1 MMANQVQKWLSKKKN
16 RKMLFFLLGV
26 VCLFFYVRNRSA
38 VAPGYGS
45 LPGTT
50 PGTGSGNATTRVVPY
65 PPGNGIMSPK
75 LADYG
80 SLEHL
85 NIHWTGSDGDWTA
98 EDLSTLT
105 APAGFRIRYYN
116 GGQTIITD
124 TPLKN
129 FKWESNNMISF
140 HKCLIKNGVED
151 LYFWARNADDPLR
164 RPDDGYT
171 MSGNTSVAHQT
182 FYFNKY

>member
-26 VCLFFYVRNRSA
+26 IVLFFYVRNRSA
-38 VAPGYGS
+38 AAPGYGTGT
-45 LPGTT
+45 GTT
-50 PGTGSGNATTRVVPY
+50 PGTSNGNATTRVIPY
-65 PPGNGIMSPK
+65 PPGNGVMSPK

-85 NIHWTGSDGDWTA
+85 NIKWTGSDGNWTA
-98 EDLSTLT
+98 QDL
-105 APAGFRIRYYN
+105 AIVDHPAGYQTKYFI
-116 GGQTIITD
+116 GGQVITGQL
-124 TPLKN
+124 TN
-129 FKWESNNMISF
+129 FKWESNNMITF
-140 HKCLIKNGVED
+140 HKIIVKNGVDD

-182 FYFNKY
+182 FYFNRY

>member
-1 MMANQVQKWLSKKKN
+1 MANQIKKWLSVKKN
-16 RKMLFFLLGV
+16 RKLLFFLLGV
-26 VCLFFYVRNRSA
+26 VVLYFYVKNRNSES
-38 VAPGYGS
+38 PGYNS
-45 LPGTT
+45 T
-50 PGTGSGNATTRVVPY
+50 PGTGPGASNGNASTRAIPY

-85 NIHWTGSDGDWTA
+85 NIKWTGESENWTA
-98 EDLSTLT
+98 EDLSTVA
-105 APAGFRIRYYN
+105 APAGYRIRYYI

-129 FKWESNNMISF
+129 FKWESNNMITF
-140 HKCLIKNGVED
+140 HKCLIKNGVDD
-151 LYFWARNADDPLR
+151 LYFWARNSDDPLR
-164 RPDDGYT
+164 RPDDGVM

-182 FYFNKY
+182 YYFNKY

>member
-26 VCLFFYVRNRSA
+26 IVLFFYVRNRSA
-38 VAPGYGS
+38 AAPGYNS
-45 LPGTT
+45 GTGT
-50 PGTGSGNATTRVVPY
+50 PGTSNGNATTRVIPY
-65 PPGNGIMSPK
+65 PPGNGVMSPK

-85 NIHWTGSDGDWTA
+85 NIKWTGSDGNWTA
-98 EDLSTLT
+98 QDL
-105 APAGFRIRYYN
+105 AIVEKPAGYTERYYI
-116 GGQTIITD
+116 GGQVIYGQLT
-124 TPLKN
+124 N
-129 FKWESNNMISF
+129 FKWESNNMITI
-140 HKCLIKNGVED
+140 HKIIVKNGVED

>member
-26 VCLFFYVRNRSA
+26 IVLFFYVRNA
-38 VAPGYGS
+38 KGAAPGY
-45 LPGTT
+45 LDPPGTT
-50 PGTGSGNATTRVVPY
+50 PGSGGGNATTRVIPY
-65 PPGNGIMSPK
+65 PPGNGVMSPK

-85 NIHWTGSDGDWTA
+85 NLEWKGTSENW
-98 EDLSTLT
+98 EFKDL
-105 APAGFRIRYYN
+105 AQVDCPAGYTPTYYI
-116 GGQTIITD
+116 GAQVIKGQ
-124 TPLKN
+124 LSG
-129 FKWESNNMISF
+129 FVWQSNNMF
-140 HKCLIKNGVED
+140 TVHKVLVKNGVDD

-164 RPDDGYT
+164 RPDDGYS

-182 FYFNKY
+182 VYFNKY